1 MRMINGNL
9 ARSLIVQVAMD
20 NTLNIAYPPAYDRY
34 LNTTGLIA
42 TSLRSAPMYEI
53 TAEFDAG
60 QPDGLQ

>member
-1 MRMINGNL
+1 
-9 ARSLIVQVAMD
+9 MD

-34 LNTTGLIA
+34 LNCTGLIK